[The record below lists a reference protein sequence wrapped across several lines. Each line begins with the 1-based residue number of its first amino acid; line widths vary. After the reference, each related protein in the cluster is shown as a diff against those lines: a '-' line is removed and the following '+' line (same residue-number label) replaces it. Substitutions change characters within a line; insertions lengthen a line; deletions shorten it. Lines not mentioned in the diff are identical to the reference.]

1 MYVSHENYYIHR
13 LQTSDFGL
21 QISDIRLPVRS
32 EHCWPIAYVFKLL
45 KPQIKTLHFRD
56 SL

>member
-1 MYVSHENYYIHR
+1 MLATKNYYIHR